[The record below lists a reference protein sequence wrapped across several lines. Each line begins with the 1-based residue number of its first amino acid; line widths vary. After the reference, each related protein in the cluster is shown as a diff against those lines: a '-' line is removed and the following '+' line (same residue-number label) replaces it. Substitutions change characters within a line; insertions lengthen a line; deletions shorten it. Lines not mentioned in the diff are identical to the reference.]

1 VAEVPP
7 GVVTVI
13 STVPAASVGE
23 VAVMVVEFTTVNPL
37 AATVPKLTA
46 VAPVK
51 FVPVMVIPVPPA
63 VLPDAGVT
71 PVTVGAG
78 TV

>member
-1 VAEVPP
+1 MPP
-7 GVVTVI
+7 GVVTAI
-13 STVPAASVGE
+13 STAPAVSEGE
-23 VAVMVVEFTTVNPL
+23 VAVMVVELTTVKPL
-37 AATVPKLTA
+37 AATVPKVTA

-63 VLPDAGVT
+63 VLPVFGVT
-71 PVTVGAG
+71 AVTVGAG